1 MFLLVGLGNPG
12 SQYQHNRHNVGFMAV
27 DAIASAASA
36 PAFVKKDK
44 ALVTDVRI
52 DSHKVILIKPQTFMN
67 LSGPAIVPYIM
78 LFKVPLENCI
88 VFHDELDL
96 PFGKVRVKSGGGS
109 GGHNGL
115 KSLDQHIGKEY
126 TRVRIGIDRP
136 PLKDMV
142 SSYVLNDFK
151 KDEMAIMEDIFIDM
165 NRFLPILLKGDSA
178 LFMTRLSELK

>member
-12 SQYQHNRHNVGFMAV
+12 SQYQNNRHNVGFMAV

-36 PAFVKKDK
+36 PEFVKKDK
-44 ALVTDVRI
+44 ALVADIRV
-52 DSHKVILIKPQTFMN
+52 DSHKIILIKPQTFMN
-67 LSGPAIVPYIM
+67 LSGPSIVPYVM
-78 LFKVPLENCI
+78 LYKVPLANCI

-96 PFGKVRVKSGGGS
+96 PLGKVRVKSGGGS

-115 KSLDQHIGKEY
+115 KSLDQHIGNGY

-151 KDEMAIMEDIFIDM
+151 KDEMTVLEEIFMDM
-165 NRFLPILLKGDSA
+165 NQFLPALLKGDSA
-178 LFMTRLSELK
+178 LFMTRLNKMK